1 MYCVAFLRERIL
13 EKKTGN
19 LPDNMVL
26 YIENFIEGGADV
38 DLSWLQSIIYSLISG
53 LADIL
58 PVSAEAHRTLLFKI
72 YGLKADNT
80 IFLDLMLH
88 LAVFSG
94 LYFSNISHLTRIS
107 RAKRLARVPKKR
119 RRRPLDTRSLM
130 DFSMLKTMAIPVIL
144 GLFFYERAAQLKDN
158 LMALAALLVVNG
170 IILYVPQF
178 LPGSNR
184 DARTLS
190 PITGLGIGLGGA
202 IGVLPGI
209 SSMGA
214 TTSIA
219 SICGVERSYGV
230 DMALLM
236 EMLIMVGYIVFD
248 IMAIVQSG
256 VGTLS
261 IMVLFRYLICAAIAF
276 GSSVLAVKFLR
287 YMAAHHNFAAF
298 GFYSMGL
305 ALFTFILN
313 LMA

>member
-1 MYCVAFLRERIL
+1 M
-13 EKKTGN
+13 
-19 LPDNMVL
+19 
-26 YIENFIEGGADV
+26 
-38 DLSWLQSIIYSLISG
+38 DLSWLQSFFYSLIAG
-53 LADIL
+53 FADIL
-58 PVSAEAHRTLLFKI
+58 PVSAEAHRVLLFKI

-80 IFLDLMLH
+80 TFLDLILH
-88 LAVFSG
+88 LAVFGG
-94 LYFSNISHLTRIS
+94 LYFSNIVHLTRIS
-107 RAKRLARVPKKR
+107 RARRLARVPKKR

-130 DFSMLKTMAIPVIL
+130 DFSMLKTMAFPVIL
-144 GLFFYERAAQLKDN
+144 SLFLYNRVVYLKDN
-158 LMALAALLVVNG
+158 LMVLAVFLLVNG

-190 PITGLGIGLGGA
+190 PIAGLSIGLGGA
-202 IGVLPGI
+202 IGILPGI

-230 DMALLM
+230 DMALLI
-236 EMLIMVGYIVFD
+236 EMVIMVGYIFFD
-248 IMAIVQSG
+248 IMTIVQAG

-261 IMVLFRYLICAAIAF
+261 VAIFFRYLICAAVTF

-287 YMAAHHNFAAF
+287 YLAAHHNFAVF